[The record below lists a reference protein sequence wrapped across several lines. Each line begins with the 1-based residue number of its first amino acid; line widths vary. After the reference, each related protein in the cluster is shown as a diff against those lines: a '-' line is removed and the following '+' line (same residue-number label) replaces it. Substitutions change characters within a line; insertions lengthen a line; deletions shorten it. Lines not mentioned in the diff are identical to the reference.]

1 MFYVLVKPPFDFVI
15 LLIKSILLIILFI
28 IIKYITILIIYNKF
42 ILEQLGLIFSTFL
55 IKTKDY

>member
-42 ILEQLGLIFSTFL
+42 ILEQLGLIFSTFFSNN
-55 IKTKDY
+55 